1 MFRRNESELQTRLF
15 LGGTLIAVALVLML
29 LDQFSILRPAQQV
42 ISAVFTPV
50 QRGVH
55 QLGENLANYG
65 AFVKSLDELRAENR
79 ALRDQYQ
86 AALAD
91 QGKLAELAQ
100 ENTELRRQLDFQKNP
115 DSKRFTT
122 VSAEVINRDI
132 TGQNQ
137 AVIIN
142 KGANDGLAVGNPVV
156 DPSGYLVGR
165 LYKVDPQKST
175 VLLIT
180 DTTIGVN
187 VSTRRF
193 ENNKQVD
200 IPGGAADGTAIGQWQ
215 VGGRVKITL
224 IKNDADIK
232 KGDWVFTNGIGG
244 TYPQNLLVGLVEDV
258 IAQDGQ
264 PEKQATLKPIADL
277 DHLQRVQIITSWGD
291 VPATK

>member
-1 MFRRNESELQTRLF
+1 MFRKNDSELQTRLT
-15 LGGTLIAVALVLML
+15 LGGVLVALALVLML
-29 LDQFSILRPAQQV
+29 LDQFSLLRPAQQV
-42 ISAVFTPV
+42 ISAVFNPV

-55 QLGENLANYG
+55 QLGENLGNYG
-65 AFVKSLDELRAENR
+65 VFMQNLEQLRAENR
-79 ALRDQYQ
+79 DLREKYQ
-86 AALAD
+86 AALAE

-132 TGQNQ
+132 SGQNQ

-142 KGANDGLAVGNPVV
+142 KGSNDGLTVGNPVV

-175 VLLIT
+175 ILLIT
-180 DTTIGVN
+180 DTTVGVN

-193 ENNKQVD
+193 ENNKQID

-224 IKNDADIK
+224 IKNESDIK

-277 DHLQRVQIITSWGD
+277 DHLQRVQVITSWGD
-291 VPATK
+291 LPAR

>member
-1 MFRRNESELQTRLF
+1 MFSKNDSDLQPRFYLAA
-15 LGGTLIAVALVLML
+15 LLALLALVLMV
-29 LDQFSILRPAQQV
+29 LDQLGALQPAQQV
-42 ISAVFTPV
+42 VSIVLSPI

-65 AFVKSLDELRAENR
+65 VFTQDLERLRAENR
-79 ALRDQYQ
+79 DLRDKYQ

-100 ENTELRRQLDFQKNP
+100 EVAELQRQLDFKKNP

-132 TGQNQ
+132 TAQNQ

-142 KGANDGLAVGNPVV
+142 RGTNDNVNKGMPVV

-165 LYKVDPQKST
+165 VLKADPQKAT

-180 DTTIGVN
+180 DTSIGVN

-193 ENNKQVD
+193 ENNRQVD
-200 IPGGAADGTAIGQWQ
+200 IPGGAADGTALGQWQ

-224 IKNDADIK
+224 IKSEADVK
-232 KGDWVFTNGIGG
+232 LGDWVFTNGIGG
-244 TYPQNLLVGLVEDV
+244 TYPQNLLVGRIDNVM
-258 IAQDGQ
+258 AQDGQ
-264 PEKQATLKPIADL
+264 PEKQANLKPIADL
-277 DHLQRVQIITSWGD
+277 DHLQRVQVITSWGD
-291 VPATK
+291 VAAK